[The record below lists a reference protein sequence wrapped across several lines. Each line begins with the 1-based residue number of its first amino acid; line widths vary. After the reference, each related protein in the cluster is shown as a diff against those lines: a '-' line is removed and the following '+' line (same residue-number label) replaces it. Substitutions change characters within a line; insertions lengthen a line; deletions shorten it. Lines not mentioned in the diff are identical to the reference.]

1 MLIIKPN
8 LSKTHSNVILLLSE
22 SGVAS
27 SDSKQLIENTHIFA
41 EILFLGQYMV
51 IYR

>member
-27 SDSKQLIENTHIFA
+27 SELIENIHIFA